1 MCVIITKELTL
12 SDTRWPDVRH
22 FFAGGLGGSVQ
33 EEEVDV
39 IKPDD
44 DDVLFVPTLRA
55 SGRPGP
61 PRLLRTTAEATGVTV
76 TGDPVLLLH
85 P

>member
-1 MCVIITKELTL
+1 
-12 SDTRWPDVRH
+12 VRH
-22 FFAGGLGGSVQ
+22 FLAGGLGGSAQ
-33 EEEVDV
+33 EVDV

-44 DDVLFVPTLRA
+44 DDDDDEVLFVPTMRA

-61 PRLLRTTAEATGVTV
+61 PRLLRRTAEDAPPTGVTV
-76 TGDPVLLLH
+76 TGDPVLLQ

>member
-1 MCVIITKELTL
+1 M
-12 SDTRWPDVRH
+12 
-22 FFAGGLGGSVQ
+22 Q

-44 DDVLFVPTLRA
+44 DDVLFVPTIRA